1 MLIETDTIIIIVV
14 FILIGLAIFIIF
26 AKSMHVEARNRRVE
40 IINQI
45 LISDSVNSLITN
57 PLNSNPIG
65 NFIV

>member
-1 MLIETDTIIIIVV
+1 MLIETDTLVIIVV

-26 AKSMHVEARNRRVE
+26 AKSMHIEQLNQRAE

-45 LISDSVNSLITN
+45 LNSDSVNPLITN

-65 NFIV
+65 NFV

>member
-1 MLIETDTIIIIVV
+1 MLIETDTLVIIIV

-26 AKSMHVEARNRRVE
+26 AKSMHVEQLNQRVE

-45 LISDSVNSLITN
+45 LNSDSVNPLITN

-65 NFIV
+65 NFV

>member
-1 MLIETDTIIIIVV
+1 MLIETDTLVIIVV

-26 AKSMHVEARNRRVE
+26 AKSMHIEQLNQRIE

-45 LISDSVNSLITN
+45 LNSDSVNPLITN

-65 NFIV
+65 NFV

>member
-1 MLIETDTIIIIVV
+1 MLIETDTLVIIVV

-26 AKSMHVEARNRRVE
+26 AKSMHVEQLNQRVE

-45 LISDSVNSLITN
+45 LNSDSVNPLITN

-65 NFIV
+65 NFV

>member
-1 MLIETDTIIIIVV
+1 MLIETDTLVIIVV

-26 AKSMHVEARNRRVE
+26 AISMHIEQLNQRAE

-45 LISDSVNSLITN
+45 LNSDSVNPLITN

-65 NFIV
+65 NFV

>member
-1 MLIETDTIIIIVV
+1 MLIETDTLVIIIV

-26 AKSMHVEARNRRVE
+26 AKSMHIEQLNQRAE

-45 LISDSVNSLITN
+45 LNSDSVNPLITN

-65 NFIV
+65 NFV

>member
-1 MLIETDTIIIIVV
+1 MLIETDTLIIIVV

-26 AKSMHVEARNRRVE
+26 AKSMHVEQLNQRVE

-45 LISDSVNSLITN
+45 LNSDSVNPLITN

-65 NFIV
+65 NFV

>member
-1 MLIETDTIIIIVV
+1 MLIETDTLVIIVV

-26 AKSMHVEARNRRVE
+26 AKSMHVEQLSQRVE

-45 LISDSVNSLITN
+45 LKSDSVNPLITN

-65 NFIV
+65 NFV

>member
-1 MLIETDTIIIIVV
+1 MLIETDTLIIIVV

-26 AKSMHVEARNRRVE
+26 AKSMHIEQLNQRVG

-45 LISDSVNSLITN
+45 LISDSVNPLITN

>member
-1 MLIETDTIIIIVV
+1 MLIETDTLVIIIV

-26 AKSMHVEARNRRVE
+26 AKSMHVEQLNQRVE

-45 LISDSVNSLITN
+45 LKSDSVNPLITN

-65 NFIV
+65 NFV

>member
-1 MLIETDTIIIIVV
+1 MLIETDTLVIIVV

-26 AKSMHVEARNRRVE
+26 AKSMHVEQLNQRVE

-45 LISDSVNSLITN
+45 LKSDSVNPLITN

-65 NFIV
+65 NFV

>member
-1 MLIETDTIIIIVV
+1 MLIETDTLVIIVV

-26 AKSMHVEARNRRVE
+26 AKSMHIEQLNQRTE

-45 LISDSVNSLITN
+45 LNSDSVNPLITN

-65 NFIV
+65 NFV

>member
-1 MLIETDTIIIIVV
+1 MLIETNTLVIIIV

-26 AKSMHVEARNRRVE
+26 AKSMHVEQLNQRVE

-45 LISDSVNSLITN
+45 LKSDSVNPLITN

-65 NFIV
+65 NFV

>member
-26 AKSMHVEARNRRVE
+26 AKSMHVEQLNQRVE

-45 LISDSVNSLITN
+45 LKSDSVNPLITN

-65 NFIV
+65 NFV

>member
-1 MLIETDTIIIIVV
+1 MLIETDTLIIIVV

-26 AKSMHVEARNRRVE
+26 AKSMHVEQLNQRVE

-45 LISDSVNSLITN
+45 LKSDSVNPLITN

-65 NFIV
+65 NFV